1 VSGDDKQ
8 QVPRLSF
15 HRGALYALEDT
26 GKVTIVKK
34 MLLVGGSG
42 VLGSNIVVSN
52 SAFELYPTYLRNR
65 IAHPRAL
72 QLDISDRDSV
82 LKRVEAIKP
91 EVIVHTGGMTKPTA
105 CEKEPALAYRVNV
118 EGTAHLVE
126 AARSVGARFIFLSS
140 DLVFDGSAER
150 YDEDSPT
157 HPLSVYGRTKVKG
170 EELVRTGSDDFA
182 IVRTTV
188 MYGWSSRYTESMAE
202 WVLRGLQESRELN
215 MYHDQ
220 YRQFILINDLVAA
233 IFELTEYSPS
243 TTLRRRSGQ
252 GSGRSGLGELGGYQM
267 NETILVVGPELLSR
281 YEFAKR
287 LAKTFGLSE
296 ANIRSIPFD
305 SVPQAAFTPKR
316 LSLDTTKAARVLRTP
331 ISGVDDGL
339 RAMVALAMENG
350 EWRTKES
357 YRDRFSRIF

>member
-1 VSGDDKQ
+1 MCVG
-8 QVPRLSF
+8 R
-15 HRGALYALEDT
+15 HRKA
-26 GKVTIVKK
+26 TIVKK

-52 SAFELYPTYLRNR
+52 LAFELYPTYLRNR

-72 QLDISDRDSV
+72 QLDISDRDGV

-157 HPLSVYGRTKVKG
+157 HPLSVYGRTKVEG

-202 WVLRGLQESRELN
+202 WVLRGLQESREPN

-233 IFELTEYSPS
+233 IFELTEYS
-243 TTLRRRSGQ
+243 
-252 GSGRSGLGELGGYQM
+252 GLGELSGHQM
-267 NETILVVGPELLSR
+267 KETIHVVGPELLSR

-287 LAKTFGLSE
+287 LAQTFGLPE
-296 ANIRSIPFD
+296 TNIRSMPFD

-316 LSLDTTKAARVLRTP
+316 LSLDTTKATRVLRTP
-331 ISGVDDGL
+331 IRGVDDGL
-339 RAMVALAMENG
+339 QAMVALAMENG
-350 EWRTKES
+350 E
-357 YRDRFSRIF
+357 

>member
-1 VSGDDKQ
+1 LG
-8 QVPRLSF
+8 
-15 HRGALYALEDT
+15 GI
-26 GKVTIVKK
+26 GKVTIVKRV
-34 MLLVGGSG
+34 LLVGGSG
-42 VLGSNIVVSN
+42 MLGSNIVVSN

-72 QLDISDRDSV
+72 RLDISDRGSV
-82 LKRVEAIKP
+82 LKRVEAVKP
-91 EVIVHTGGMTKPTA
+91 EVIVHAGGMTKPTA
-105 CEKEPALAYRVNV
+105 CEKEPAVARRVNV

-126 AARSVGARFIFLSS
+126 AARGVGARFIFLSS

-157 HPLSVYGRTKVKG
+157 HPLSVYGQTKVEG
-170 EELVRTGSDDFA
+170 EELVRTGSEDFV

-202 WVLRGLQESRELN
+202 WILRGLQENQQPN

-233 IFELTEYSPS
+233 IFELIEMEDP
-243 TTLRRRSGQ
+243 L
-252 GSGRSGLGELGGYQM
+252 
-267 NETILVVGPELLSR
+267 NETIHVAGPELLNR

-287 LAKTFGLSE
+287 LVQTFGLPE

-305 SVPQAAFTPKR
+305 STPQAAFTPKR
-316 LSLDTTKAARVLRTP
+316 LSLDTSKVARILRTP

-339 RAMVALAMENG
+339 RAMVALAEEG
-350 EWRTKES
+350 
-357 YRDRFSRIF
+357 YRERFNRVF

>member
-1 VSGDDKQ
+1 
-8 QVPRLSF
+8 L
-15 HRGALYALEDT
+15 T
-26 GKVTIVKK
+26 GKATIVKRV
-34 MLLVGGSG
+34 LLVGGSG
-42 VLGSNIVVSN
+42 MLGSNIVVSN
-52 SAFELYPTYLRNR
+52 PAFELYPTYLRNR

-72 QLDISDRDSV
+72 QLDISGRDSV
-82 LKRVEAIKP
+82 LKQVEAIKP
-91 EVIVHTGGMTKPTA
+91 EVIVHAGGMTKPTA
-105 CEKEPALAYRVNV
+105 CEKEPAVAHRVNV

-126 AARSVGARFIFLSS
+126 AAKNIGARFIFLSS

-157 HPLSVYGRTKVKG
+157 NPLSVYGRTKVQG

-188 MYGWSSRYTESMAE
+188 MYGWSSRHTESMAE
-202 WVLRGLQESRELN
+202 WILRGLQESRELN

-233 IFELTEYSPS
+233 IFELIEMESPS
-243 TTLRRRSGQ
+243 TPRPFDKLRTAQARDDAGPGQ
-252 GSGRSGLGELGGYQM
+252 GPL
-267 NETILVVGPELLSR
+267 NETILVAGPELLSR

-287 LAKTFGLSE
+287 LAQIFGLPV

-316 LSLDTTKAARVLRTP
+316 LSLDTTKAARILRTP
-331 ISGVDDGL
+331 IRGIDDGL
-339 RAMVALAMENG
+339 QGMVALAIESG
-350 EWRTKES
+350 E
-357 YRDRFSRIF
+357 